1 MNKETTILSH
11 YEIDAATR
19 KRLEAI
25 YPRLCIHHA
34 PTPEDM
40 EPWIEEA
47 DVILLSRF
55 NDELLKRACKL
66 CWCQSVSAGVENL
79 LTPDFVKS
87 DVVLTN
93 AKGKHVIQVS
103 EHAFALLLALTRRIV
118 YCYGEENILDTWDR
132 GGGEELCGKMVGV
145 LGVGHIGQEI
155 ARKAKAFGMKVRGL
169 DVTPVFVPYV
179 DELYSSDQIE
189 EFFSGLDVLIIS
201 AALTEKTRG
210 MVNGRLISLMNKG
223 SYLINVARGPIVVEK
238 DLIEA
243 LKHDPLAGAGLDVF
257 VKEPLPLDSELRRL
271 PNVVLTP
278 HLAGS
283 SPRYKERVFVL
294 FIENFRRWI
303 QGQSL
308 INVVD
313 KRRGF

>member
-1 MNKETTILSH
+1 
-11 YEIDAATR
+11 
-19 KRLEAI
+19 
-25 YPRLCIHHA
+25 
-34 PTPEDM
+34 M

-47 DVILLSRF
+47 DVVLLSRF
-55 NDELLKRACKL
+55 HDKLLKRARKL
-66 CWCQSVSAGVENL
+66 RWCQSVDAGIEKL
-79 LTPDFVKS
+79 LTPDFVRS

-93 AKGKHVIQVS
+93 SKGKQVVQVS

-132 GGGEELCGKMVGV
+132 GGCEELCGKTVGV
-145 LGVGHIGQEI
+145 LGVGHIGREI

-210 MVNGRLISLMNKG
+210 VVNGHLISMMNKG
-223 SYLINVARGPIVVEK
+223 GYVINVARGPIVVEK

-243 LKHDPLAGAGLDVF
+243 LKHGPLAGAGLDVF

-283 SPRYKERVFVL
+283 SPRYRERVFVL

-313 KRRGF
+313 KRRRF